1 MATINLFDNTFSYPS
16 TDDNS
21 ILKLIDVIKKGIN
34 FSTFLAF
41 SAKFSFSFSEWSSF
55 LHISERTLLRYKKEK
70 RIFDVTQSEKIV
82 DIAIL
87 FNKGVQVFG
96 DTSTFNK
103 WIETDSIA
111 LGNRKPKEFI
121 DSSLGISLLK
131 DELIRIEHGI
141 LG

>member
-41 SAKFSFSFSEWSSF
+41 STKFSFSFSEWSSF